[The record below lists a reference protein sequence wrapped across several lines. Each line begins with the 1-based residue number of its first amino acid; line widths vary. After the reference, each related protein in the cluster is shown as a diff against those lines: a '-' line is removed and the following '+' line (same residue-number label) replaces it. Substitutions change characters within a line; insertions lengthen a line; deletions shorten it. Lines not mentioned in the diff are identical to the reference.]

1 MRVTCPSKDISAL
14 YTVLA
19 KIESER
25 DDNNNNNINNINNN
39 NSKGS
44 AEEGGEGKGGG
55 GGHIGEVTKL
65 SEEYSGEAG
74 DVYIAHLRVPL
85 EVCEQFE
92 GTLYSLTKGQS
103 TCTIVDDDDDTE
115 IEL

>member
-1 MRVTCPSKDISAL
+1 MGGVRG
-14 YTVLA
+14 
-19 KIESER
+19 
-25 DDNNNNNINNINNN
+25 
-39 NSKGS
+39 KGS
-44 AEEGGEGKGGG
+44 KQNGGQWEEGKGGG